1 MRQALQKLVDGRDLT
16 RDETRTVIEK
26 LMGGEVSSAQIGAF
40 LAAMQVKGVSADE
53 LAGAAEA
60 MRGKMTRIECDLWPI
75 VDCCGTGGDNSGTF
89 NISTAAAFVVAGAGI
104 CVAKHG
110 NRSVSSRSGSAD
122 VLEALEI
129 NVNLDPNAIE
139 RCLHEAGIAF
149 LFAQTLHPAM
159 KHVAKARRELGFK
172 TIFNLL
178 GPLTNPAGAHVQ
190 LVGVF
195 DRRVQRMYAEALR
208 DLGTQRALVVCG
220 ADGLDE
226 LSTTGPNT
234 VIEIEH
240 GELREST
247 LDPEVYGLAR
257 TSLES
262 LRGGKPEENAEL
274 IEAILSGEER
284 GPRREIVVLNAGAL
298 IMLAGNA
305 ESLDAG
311 IEAANASID
320 GGAAIGKLD
329 ALRWLAPLAMAGGM
343 PR

>member
-1 MRQALQKLVDGRDLT
+1 MIKTLQKLVEAEHLT
-16 RDETRTVIEK
+16 REEARSVIER
-26 LMGGEVSSAQIGAF
+26 LMSGELSPAQIGAF
-40 LAAMQVKGVSADE
+40 LAAMQIKGVSTDE
-53 LAGAAEA
+53 LVGAAEA
-60 MRGKMTRIECDLWPI
+60 MRSKMTRIECDLWPI

-129 NVNLDPNAIE
+129 NVSLDPNGIE
-139 RCLHEAGIAF
+139 RCLQEAGIAF

-159 KHVAKARRELGFK
+159 KHVAKARRELGIK

-178 GPLTNPAGAHVQ
+178 GPLTNPAGAQVQ

-195 DRRVQRMYAEALR
+195 DSRVQRMYAEALR
-208 DLGTQRALVVCG
+208 ELGCQRAMVVCG

-226 LSTTGPNT
+226 LSNTGPNH
-234 VIEIEH
+234 VVELEN

-247 LDPEVYGLAR
+247 LDPEVYGLTRAHK
-257 TSLES
+257 SD
-262 LRGGKPEENAEL
+262 LRGGKPRENAEL
-274 IEAILSGEER
+274 IEAVVSGR
-284 GPRREIVVLNAGAL
+284 DHGPRRDVVVLNAGAL

-305 ESLDAG
+305 DSLDAG
-311 IEAANASID
+311 IEAAAASID
-320 GGAAIGKLD
+320 GGQALGKLD
-329 ALRWLAPLAMAGGM
+329 ALRWLAPLAMASPG
-343 PR
+343 R